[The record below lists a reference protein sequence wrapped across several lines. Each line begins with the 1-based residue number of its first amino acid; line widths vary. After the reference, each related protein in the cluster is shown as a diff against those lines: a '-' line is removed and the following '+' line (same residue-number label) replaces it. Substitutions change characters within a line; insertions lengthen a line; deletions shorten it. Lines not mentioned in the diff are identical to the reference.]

1 MCGTSVSGI
10 YDVPNKCWF
19 EWTNIKEFVN
29 PPETVLDKHSVIET
43 SAVEPVLKPRAQL
56 LVPRLSGHP
65 QPVSHCGL
73 LSLLCNFSNQT
84 GRRKKKKKKTN
95 DVKAPDFIFTG
106 PVEVFRWQQ
115 AASVQRPAFNASEKT
130 KLQCARLSCAVCFV
144 FLNKRET
151 LAPGWFSITKI
162 D

>member
-1 MCGTSVSGI
+1 MCGTSLPDI
-10 YDVPNKCWF
+10 YDVPNKWWF
-19 EWTNIKEFVN
+19 EWTNSKEFVN
-29 PPETVLDKHSVIET
+29 PPETVLDKRSVIET
-43 SAVEPVLKPRAQL
+43 SSCGASPKTQVQL
-56 LVPRLSGHP
+56 LVPRLPGQP

-84 GRRKKKKKKTN
+84 GRRKKKPN
-95 DVKAPDFIFTG
+95 DMKAPDFIFTG
-106 PVEVFRWQQ
+106 PVEVFKWQQ

-130 KLQCARLSCAVCFV
+130 KLQCAGLSCAVCFV